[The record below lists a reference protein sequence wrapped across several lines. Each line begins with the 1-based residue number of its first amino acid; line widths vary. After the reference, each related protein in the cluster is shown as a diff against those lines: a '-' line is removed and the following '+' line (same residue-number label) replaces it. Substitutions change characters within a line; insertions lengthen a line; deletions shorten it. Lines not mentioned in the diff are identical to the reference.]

1 MKKHKY
7 SNIFIKAAVLA
18 FVSFCAV
25 TIIKLQFD
33 FNELRRQRDELQ
45 AIIEEQE
52 EYNEGLAERLNSP
65 FDKDY
70 IISIAREKL
79 GYCMPDEII
88 FYNDK

>member
-1 MKKHKY
+1 MKKFKY

-18 FVSFCAV
+18 FVSFCTV
-25 TIIKLQFD
+25 TIVKLQFD
-33 FNELRRQRDELQ
+33 FNDLRRQRDELK
-45 AIIEEQE
+45 AMIEEQE
-52 EYNEGLAERLNSP
+52 EYIEGLEERLNSP

-88 FYNDK
+88 FFNDK

>member
-1 MKKHKY
+1 MKKYKY

-18 FVSFCAV
+18 FVSFCAI
-25 TIIKLQFD
+25 TIVKLQFD
-33 FNELRRQRDELQ
+33 FNELRQQQDELQ
-45 AIIEEQE
+45 AMIEEQE
-52 EYNEGLAERLNSP
+52 EYNEGLEELLGSP

-88 FYNDK
+88 YYNDK

>member
-1 MKKHKY
+1 MKNNKY

-18 FVSFCAV
+18 FVSFCV
-25 TIIKLQFD
+25 ITIVKLQFD
-33 FNELRRQRDELQ
+33 FNRLSQQRDELQ
-45 AIIEEQE
+45 AQVEEQE
-52 EYNEGLAERLNSP
+52 EYNEGLEERLSSP

-79 GYCMPDEII
+79 GYCLPDEII